1 MFLAQS
7 HRPVRGRQIKAFS
20 LVEVMVSAS
29 ILAIMLIG
37 LYGGI
42 SFGFSQTW
50 SSRENLRATQILE
63 ERMEILRLYNWD
75 QIINQPG
82 YIPATF
88 TAPFYPD
95 GSNGGFSYSGTVTLT
110 NAPMTE
116 TYSNDFRLVQI
127 QVTWNSGGQNHSRS
141 MSTLVSQFGLQRYVY

>member
-1 MFLAQS
+1 
-7 HRPVRGRQIKAFS
+7 
-20 LVEVMVSAS
+20 MVSAS